1 MWFWNRI
8 KHLFYERIHRKRSE
22 NYTIYKNIY
31 YKIYYA
37 IDGTDNII
45 INTDGVGE
53 IRSTNVRKCVDC
65 NCQITDYKAN

>member
-1 MWFWNRI
+1 MKEYIGKEMKIIQFI
-8 KHLFYERIHRKRSE
+8 
-22 NYTIYKNIY
+22 KNIY